1 MSRVALEEI
10 LARALEDARFR
21 ERLLQSP
28 VDALIG
34 YDLSVE
40 EREALIAGNLKE
52 ILRSMGRF
60 AEE

>member
-28 VDALIG
+28 ADALIG
-34 YDLSVE
+34 YDLSAE
-40 EREALIAGNLKE
+40 EREALIAGDLRDV
-52 ILRSMGRF
+52 LRSVGRS
-60 AEE
+60 AQE